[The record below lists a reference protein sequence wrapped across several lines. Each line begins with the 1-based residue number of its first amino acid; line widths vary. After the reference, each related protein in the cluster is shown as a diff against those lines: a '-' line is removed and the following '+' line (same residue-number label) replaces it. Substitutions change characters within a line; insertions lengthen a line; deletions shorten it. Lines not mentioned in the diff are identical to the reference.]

1 MPIIQKK
8 EANIFRHNT
17 AVLMTGL
24 LLFIA
29 ICINTHAVTRHLPT
43 DPEKALFETIDVEN
57 FIRAFRLLPEEGEIA
72 DVLKTEYF
80 DRASPGLKQFIKK
93 YNLTTEGMA
102 TAIRKHREKYAEIKN
117 MPEWLAAQTSSI
129 RKAYARLKERIPNAV
144 FPPTYFL
151 VADYRGIASGSE
163 EGQLVSVEKFDI
175 TTKRLDTLVIHE
187 LVHFQQAMSVGIEK
201 YMAIFGPEKSLLA
214 LTIREGTAEFFADLV
229 TGRITQEEARP
240 YVLKH
245 EKKLWQQFRSEMHGK
260 ETGDWMWKKP
270 KDPDQ
275 PPHIAYYLGSR
286 IVEAY
291 YNRAKDKAKAVQEI
305 LSVTDYKAFLKKS
318 GYAELVQG
326 KRENK

>member
-1 MPIIQKK
+1 MQIIQKK
-8 EANIFRHNT
+8 EPYIFRHH
-17 AVLMTGL
+17 AAALMTGL
-24 LLFIA
+24 LLIIA
-29 ICINTHAVTRHLPT
+29 ICINAHAVTTNLPT

-57 FIRAFRLLPEEGEIA
+57 FIRTFRLLPEEGEIV
-72 DVLKTEYF
+72 DVLKAEYF
-80 DRASPGLKQFIKK
+80 NRASPGLQQFIKK
-93 YNLTTEGMA
+93 YNLTPERMA
-102 TAIRKHREKYAEIKN
+102 KAIRKHREKYAGIKN
-117 MPEWLAAQTSSI
+117 MPEWLAGQSNSI

-175 TTKRLDTLVIHE
+175 TEKSLDTLVIHE
-187 LVHFQQAMSVGIEK
+187 LVHFQQAMSVGVEK
-201 YMAIFGPEKSLLA
+201 YMAIYGPEKSLLA

-245 EKKLWQQFRSEMHGK
+245 EKRLWQQFLSEMHGK

-291 YNRAKDKAKAVQEI
+291 YNRAEDKTKAVREI

-318 GYAELVQG
+318 GYAELVQSKG
-326 KRENK
+326 GNK